1 MCAATALIHAIVS
14 GNHDLE
20 LEDGPLKHYL
30 DKTQDLS
37 PEERGNLLLQDE
49 TMISQY
55 SDFALTDDE
64 VSSHHIIAFV
74 KIGDQV
80 F

>member
-49 TMISQY
+49 TLISIY
-55 SDFALTDDE
+55 SDSALTDDE
-64 VSSHHIIAFV
+64 VSNHHIIAFI

-80 F
+80 I